1 MWARSACTAS
11 KARCTPDTAKIVGSV
26 TSTARSTAT
35 SAERVSW
42 PSEGGQS
49 MRTSSY
55 WASRAPPDFDVPA
68 SSAPVPRGRA
78 ASRRDNRPR
87 RWEPGS
93 GWLWRSMSS
102 EPTSTS
108 IESSQELGAIEVS
121 SVAGEGF
128 SSASAMVVSLSAGSR
143 AVVELPCGSRS
154 TTRVRSPWRAAA
166 PARPRVT
173 VVLPT
178 PPFRLSTPVTYTSA
192 TYRLAHESPMGE
204 HYGVAVNARPPA
216 PTAVDVVA
224 RALRDELAAAR
235 ARRGDGSSLRVL
247 DVGGGSGT
255 WAVPLAVDG
264 CEVTVVDSSANALA
278 VLRSRARDAGVAD
291 QVRAVQGDVDALAD
305 IDGHVG
311 ADLVLGHGL
320 LEYVDDPAS
329 AVRALAAATAPGGA
343 VSVLVAGRWAAVL
356 GRVVAG
362 RVAEARRLL
371 ADPAGRWGRGDPML
385 RRMDTDEIR
394 ELIERDGDL
403 VVEQV
408 RGHRVLADLV
418 PENSDGG
425 FTASDLAALEELAAD
440 TPPLRDLA
448 SRIHVMARRPA
459 QR

>member
-1 MWARSACTAS
+1 
-11 KARCTPDTAKIVGSV
+11 
-26 TSTARSTAT
+26 
-35 SAERVSW
+35 
-42 PSEGGQS
+42 
-49 MRTSSY
+49 
-55 WASRAPPDFDVPA
+55 
-68 SSAPVPRGRA
+68 
-78 ASRRDNRPR
+78 
-87 RWEPGS
+87 
-93 GWLWRSMSS
+93 
-102 EPTSTS
+102 
-108 IESSQELGAIEVS
+108 
-121 SVAGEGF
+121 
-128 SSASAMVVSLSAGSR
+128 
-143 AVVELPCGSRS
+143 
-154 TTRVRSPWRAAA
+154 
-166 PARPRVT
+166 
-173 VVLPT
+173 
-178 PPFRLSTPVTYTSA
+178 
-192 TYRLAHESPMGE
+192 MGE

-356 GRVVAG
+356 SRVVAG

-394 ELIERDGDL
+394 GLIERDGAL

-448 SRIHVMARRPA
+448 SRHHVMARRPA